1 MLAQQGV
8 DIKGVL
14 KGSWDLVTRAISKV
28 TVLILTYSLNEVLIP
43 MILHLV
49 AEWIHFT
56 LFGIILLTLKIKVY
70 TFWVLCTLQL
80 SPSRV

>member
-14 KGSWDLVTRAISKV
+14 KGSWDLATRAISKV